1 MSHRFEQMVSWRRH
15 FHMYPERSNEEF
27 QTTKR
32 LKAILRD
39 MDVSIL
45 DVPLQTGLIAEVG
58 QGDSM
63 IAIRSDIDALPI
75 HEQTTVAFKSR
86 TEGVMHA
93 CGHDIHMASVLG
105 TVERLKTMEAKLN
118 GRVRIIFQASEEL
131 GFGADRV
138 VETGVLNGAKAILGF
153 HNDPTLKVGQWR
165 SKIGIM
171 TSNVDR
177 FKIIVQS
184 KGAHA
189 AMPQDAKD
197 PSIIVA
203 QLIQSF
209 QSIVSRNIAPYEE
222 AVVTIGQIH
231 SGQTWNVI
239 PDHAIVEGTVRTF
252 DRDTQLK
259 VETRMKQI
267 CKGVAA
273 QFDTKI
279 DLEYLKITKAVNN
292 VEALHQLAV
301 HAAKAAGYD
310 VAELV
315 RPLTIGEDFSGYQ
328 AIAPCYFAMIGSES
342 DYPLHH
348 PLYQPDER
356 IFENVTDYF
365 VNAIQLI
372 LKSS

>member
-1 MSHRFEQMVSWRRH
+1 MSYRFDQMVSWRRH

-75 HEQTTVAFKSR
+75 HEQATVAFKSR

-105 TVERLKTMEAKLN
+105 TVERLKTMESKLN

-131 GFGADRV
+131 GFGANRV

-177 FKIIVQS
+177 FKIIVHA

-252 DRDTQLK
+252 DHDTQLK

-267 CKGVAA
+267 CKGVAT

-292 VEALHQLAV
+292 EEALHQLAV
-301 HAAKAAGYD
+301 QAAKEAGYD

-328 AIAPCYFAMIGSES
+328 AIAPSYFAMIGSES